1 MLLGMIMNKPFIS
14 CKGPV
19 PSANKIGRR
28 ELLRLGLG
36 GFTSL
41 SMPGLFNLRSLGA
54 SEKQAEKTA
63 IILVWLRGGC
73 SHLDTFDP
81 KPDAPAEYRGPFKQI
96 NTKVPGIQLTELLPG
111 LASIADKY
119 TLLRSIAHSGGGHPA
134 GSLQMLSGDPDA
146 QDKPGPRYPDW
157 MSIANYLRSGDAKGI
172 PNYIAVNPVD
182 RYDSFTIAGSTY
194 LGVVMMR
201 LKF

>member
-1 MLLGMIMNKPFIS
+1 MNKPFIS

-19 PSANKIGRR
+19 SSANKIGRR

-41 SMPGLFNLRSLGA
+41 SMPGLFNLRSQGA
-54 SEKQAEKTA
+54 TDKHSEKTA

-146 QDKPGPRYPDW
+146 QDL
-157 MSIANYLRSGDAKGI
+157 SLIHI
-172 PNYIAVNPVD
+172 
-182 RYDSFTIAGSTY
+182 
-194 LGVVMMR
+194 
-201 LKF
+201 